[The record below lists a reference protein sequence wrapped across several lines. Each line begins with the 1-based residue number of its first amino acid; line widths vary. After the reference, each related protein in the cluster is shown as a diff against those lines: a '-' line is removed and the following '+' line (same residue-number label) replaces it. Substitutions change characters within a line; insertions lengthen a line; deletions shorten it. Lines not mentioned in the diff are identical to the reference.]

1 MDRAY
6 IITDKFGE
14 PIAVC
19 LDEEVA
25 NEFQIWDKIK
35 IKSRPIISS
44 HSALEYIRKSP
55 ETPLKRTIEKSET
68 KSKPKRGKQDEKEPP
83 RILEK

>member
-44 HSALEYIRKSP
+44 HSALEDIRKSP
-55 ETPLKRTIEKSET
+55 ETPMKRAEEKP
-68 KSKPKRGKQDEKEPP
+68 KPKRQPKRGEQTE
-83 RILEK
+83 

>member
-25 NEFQIWDKIK
+25 DEFRIWDKIK

-44 HSALEYIRKSP
+44 HSALEDIRKSP
-55 ETPLKRTIEKSET
+55 ETPLKRISEKPRT
-68 KSKPKRGKQDEKEPP
+68 KRQLKRGEQDEIEPP